1 MGEFLAVWFHF
12 CVLGVV
18 LPWIRFLFSYWGTV
32 FRVVHSMGSWL
43 FRSLIVAQLIVP
55 GKFVGGYGRRV
66 CYGRFPYSNGG
77 LFITRREQFLAGQ
90 LTTHSGRLATVR
102 GVLALI
108 FWAFSL
114 ATG

>member
-1 MGEFLAVWFHF
+1 VD
-12 CVLGVV
+12 
-18 LPWIRFLFSYWGTV
+18 LFSFSLIGVQFLGLSTVWGHGYFV
-32 FRVVHSMGSWL
+32 L
-43 FRSLIVAQLIVP
+43 LIVAQLIIP

-90 LTTHSGRLATVR
+90 LTTHSGRLATVQ

-108 FWAFSL
+108 FGAFSL